1 MTMKVILVEDESGI
15 RKLLRKIIE
24 QNPGFEVA
32 GEADNLADA
41 VALFTKT
48 KAEVVF
54 LDIEIN
60 GTSGLECA
68 KIIADLEPKT
78 KIIFATAHAEYMS
91 DAFEVY
97 AFDYLMKPFHIERVN
112 QTLDR
117 IKALMKPIPA
127 ETPKNDELDRIVK
140 YERGLDKLLVKGKE
154 SMSFIDIK
162 DIILIQR
169 ENSSTVIYTK
179 QDSFTTSASLSD
191 IETKLDPEQFM
202 RSHKSYLINV
212 SQIKKIEP
220 YGRWTYIVTFKDLGK
235 DALMTTDKFE
245 EIKKR
250 FL

>member
-1 MTMKVILVEDESGI
+1 MAMKVILVEDESGI
-15 RKLLRKIIE
+15 RKLLRRIIE
-24 QNPGFEVA
+24 QKEGFEVV
-32 GEADNLADA
+32 GESDNAADA
-41 VALFTKT
+41 IALFKKT

-60 GTSGLECA
+60 GVNGLECA
-68 KIIADLEPKT
+68 RTIADLEPKT
-78 KIIFATAHAEYMS
+78 KIIFATAHSEYMS

-97 AFDYLMKPFHIERVN
+97 AFDYLVKPFHVERVN

-117 IKALMKPIPA
+117 MKELSEPV
-127 ETPKNDELDRIVK
+127 KNEEFDKIVK
-140 YERGLDKLLVKGKE
+140 FERGLDKLLVKGKE

-162 DIILIQR
+162 DIILVQR

-179 QDSFTTSASLSD
+179 QDSFITSASLTD
-191 IETKLDPEQFM
+191 IETKLDTEQFM
-202 RSHKSYLINV
+202 RSHKSYLINI

-220 YGRWTYIVTFKDLGK
+220 YGRWTYIVTFKDLDK
-235 DALMTTDKFE
+235 DALMTMDKFE

>member
-1 MTMKVILVEDESGI
+1 MAINVILVDDESGI

-24 QNPGFEVA
+24 RNEGFVVV
-32 GEADNLADA
+32 GESDNLADA
-41 VALFTKT
+41 VTLFTKT
-48 KAEVVF
+48 KADVVF

-60 GTSGLECA
+60 GNSGLDCA

-78 KIIFATAHAEYMS
+78 KIIFATAHTEYRS

-97 AFDYLMKPFHIERVN
+97 AFDYIVKPFNVERVN
-112 QTLDR
+112 HSLDR
-117 IKALMKPIPA
+117 IKSLSEPLKKENID
-127 ETPKNDELDRIVK
+127 KIIK

-154 SMSFIDIK
+154 SMSFVDIK
-162 DIILIQR
+162 DIILVQR
-169 ENSSTVIYTK
+169 ENGNTVMYTK
-179 QDSFTTSASLSD
+179 QDSFTTSASLCD
-191 IETKLDPEQFM
+191 IESKLDTEQFL

-220 YGRWTYIVTFKDLGK
+220 YGRWTYIVTFKDINK
-235 DALMTTDKFE
+235 DALMTVDKYE